1 MSLITVFI
9 LILSG
14 VVVGFINSLSAG
26 GTTISIALYLSLG
39 LSPTVANATN
49 RIGVLF
55 QTGTTTLLMHR
66 KKQIPLRAV
75 FFYSIPTIVGAIIGA
90 KTSAVINEQ
99 LFAYALGLVLLMMI
113 FFISMPTKRLQD
125 DNEHKINKGITI
137 WKVLIFL
144 LTGFYGGFVQVGS
157 GFLLILAGTAGLGYG
172 LMKSN
177 GLKVAVMFF
186 YTIAS
191 LITFSLNVEIN
202 WQYGLLHSFGNMLG
216 AWTATSL
223 AIKKGARFVRWV
235 IIIVI
240 LFTAA
245 ILFGLIDLN
254 TFFNALSAK

>member
-1 MSLITVFI
+1 MSLITI
-9 LILSG
+9 LILIFSG
-14 VVVGFINSLSAG
+14 VVTGFVNSLSAG
-26 GTTISIALYLSLG
+26 GTAISIALYLSLG

-55 QTGTTTLLMHR
+55 QTGTTAVLMHR
-66 KKQIPLRAV
+66 KKQIPMRAV
-75 FFYSIPTIVGAIIGA
+75 FFYSIPTIIGAVIGA
-90 KTSAVINEQ
+90 KTSAIIDEQ
-99 LFAYALGLVLLMMI
+99 FFAYALGIVLLMMI
-113 FFISMPTKRLQD
+113 FFISLPTKRLQT
-125 DNEHKINKGITI
+125 DNEQKINKGITV

-144 LTGFYGGFVQVGS
+144 STGFYGGFVQVGS

-177 GLKVAVMFF
+177 GLKVAIMFF

-202 WQYGLLHSFGNMLG
+202 WQYGLLHSFGNMIG
-216 AWTATSL
+216 AWIATFL
-223 AIKKGARFVRWV
+223 AIKKGVGFVRWI

-245 ILFGLIDLN
+245 LLFGLIDLN
-254 TFFNALSAK
+254 NFFIALGAK